1 MGLVDWFAIAGVCFA
16 GAATPGASLAVVVKN
31 TSQGGRREGV
41 KCALAHGVGVGIYA
55 LFAVAGFSA
64 LIQTMPK
71 LVSSIELAGA
81 IFLLW
86 IGASALWSSNKA
98 GGEAVEKAPGRGAIE
113 GFLFAFMNPKI
124 ILFFL
129 AILSTMLPAQTTSI
143 ERVGVAIV
151 AMVID
156 AGWYTFAALLLS
168 RPGPARWLELHRG
181 SVERLLGLI
190 LIAAGLALLL

>member
-1 MGLVDWFAIAGVCFA
+1 MDLVDWFAISGVCFA

-31 TSQGGRREGV
+31 TTQGGRGEGIS
-41 KCALAHGVGVGIYA
+41 CAIGHGVGVGIYA

-64 LIQTMPK
+64 ILEATPMI
-71 LVSSIELAGA
+71 VSSIELVGA
-81 IFLLW
+81 LFLLW
-86 IGASALWSSNKA
+86 LGGSALWNSN
-98 GGEAVEKAPGRGAIE
+98 GEAGHSAAKSSRRGAVE

-129 AILSTMLPAQTTSI
+129 AILSTMLPAEASGL
-143 ERVGVAIV
+143 ERVGVAMV

-168 RPGPARWLELHRG
+168 RPGPSRWLERRR
-181 SVERLLGLI
+181 SAVERTLALI
-190 LIAAGLALLL
+190 LIAAGVMILF

>member
-1 MGLVDWFAIAGVCFA
+1 MDLVDWFAIAGVCFA

-55 LFAVAGFSA
+55 MFAVAGFSA
-64 LIQTMPK
+64 LIETMPK
-71 LVSSIELAGA
+71 VVSSIELAGA

-86 IGASALWSSNKA
+86 MGASALWSSNKV

-129 AILSTMLPAQTTSI
+129 AILSTMLPAQTTSVNAQWSLRPQMSI
-143 ERVGVAIV
+143 LLRLTTVTKSRLKKEMR
-151 AMVID
+151 
-156 AGWYTFAALLLS
+156 ALIWVQPKSSWIANQCVDPVVVS
-168 RPGPARWLELHRG
+168 RRCHN
-181 SVERLLGLI
+181 
-190 LIAAGLALLL
+190 